1 MPSKAQSRSLAAKEH
16 SPLEEMLER
25 PATKGQTMPPE
36 QSALH
41 LGELVEVS
49 PELKVIFSP
58 GGYEQTVIAASL
70 VPLDANH
77 IGQTVVLSPL
87 AGGQGYVILGLLQP
101 SHPLTSNAQSVT
113 INDRKV
119 EIAAEEEL
127 ILRCGDASIRIDQTG
142 AITVKGK
149 TLLSRAEGTN
159 RVQGGAVQ
167 IN

>member
-1 MPSKAQSRSLAAKEH
+1 MPAKAQSKGLSVKTQ
-16 SPLEEMLER
+16 SPLEAMLER
-25 PATKGQTMPPE
+25 PANGQTPPAE

-41 LGELVEVS
+41 LGELIEIS
-49 PELKVIFSP
+49 PVLKILFSP
-58 GGYEQTVIAASL
+58 DGEEQSVVAASL
-70 VPLDANH
+70 VPLDENH

-87 AGGQGYVILGLLQP
+87 AGGQGFLVLGLLQP
-101 SHPLTSNAQSVT
+101 AQSVRSHSQTVT
-113 INDRKV
+113 INEKKV